1 MQQSHS
7 DVRLLKFGVFE
18 LDVESRELRKSGMRL
33 KMAGQPLQVLEVLL
47 LRSGE
52 VVTKDDLRQQIWGN
66 DTFVDYELALKK
78 AVNRLRAVLGD
89 SAENP
94 RFIETLP
101 RQGYRFLLPVS
112 GNGTSQNPL
121 NGRRGTESG
130 VLSVA
135 ESSSIVESSDSCLE
149 SAESRSVRRR
159 RLRRTLTIGLLALFA
174 ALVIAW
180 AVELRYLRAIGP
192 LVAEQLV
199 TANPAEAPIT
209 GAVVSPDGKSIAYS
223 DTTGVYL
230 RQIET
235 GETHA
240 LQLPKGFDAVPTSWF
255 PDSMHLL
262 LASGPVE
269 APSLWRV
276 SILGGEPK
284 RLLENA
290 SEGAVSPDG
299 LRIAFLRGNVDA
311 REVWVSGS
319 DGGGAARLAI
329 VELTENGRSNNQ
341 PLNGIRDYAGSFS
354 SRPAWSANGK
364 RIAYI
369 RGFWVGAPNP
379 VNESYY
385 VIETI
390 DANGGTAKPVERS
403 AELLPALFWAADGRI
418 LYAHQTS
425 RASDRSNYGVW
436 SVKVSPHSGEIE
448 QSPRQLSAGVGR
460 IGGISV
466 AGDGKRLVLWR
477 ANTQPQ
483 AFLAEIDQQTR
494 QLRIV
499 RRITLDE
506 NANVASTWTADSHAV
521 LFVSNRSG
529 TWKLFRQAID
539 QVAPDVLVNGPNIF
553 LPRLSPDGTKIL
565 YLTGYD
571 ANLPTRAVHVMQVPL
586 QGGAP
591 QMLLQK
597 PAIINIQCA
606 RSPSQLCLLT
616 TLVGGSAKFFSF
628 DSQNGENR
636 ELFSYQM
643 TDNPNWSLSA
653 DGLQLAL
660 NLPPGAPAISFMTL
674 NDKKVHQ
681 VQVKGSAR
689 ISSLDWAG
697 DNRRVFAAGITTG
710 GLRAI
715 WDVESDGNSRIV
727 LDGDRQTHFW
737 WALPSPDGRYLAV
750 EKVTGENNVWM
761 VEKF

>member
-1 MQQSHS
+1 
-7 DVRLLKFGVFE
+7 L
-18 LDVESRELRKSGMRL
+18 
-33 KMAGQPLQVLEVLL
+33 
-47 LRSGE
+47 
-52 VVTKDDLRQQIWGN
+52 
-66 DTFVDYELALKK
+66 
-78 AVNRLRAVLGD
+78 
-89 SAENP
+89 
-94 RFIETLP
+94 
-101 RQGYRFLLPVS
+101 
-112 GNGTSQNPL
+112 
-121 NGRRGTESG
+121 
-130 VLSVA
+130 
-135 ESSSIVESSDSCLE
+135 
-149 SAESRSVRRR
+149 
-159 RLRRTLTIGLLALFA
+159 
-174 ALVIAW
+174 ALVIAFVIVW
-180 AVELRYLRAIGP
+180 ALELRTLRAGAP

-209 GAVVSPDGKSIAYS
+209 GAVVSPDGKSVAYS
-223 DTTGVYL
+223 DTTGIYL
-230 RQIET
+230 RQIES
-235 GETHA
+235 GETHT

-262 LASGPVE
+262 LASGPVARE

-299 LRIAFLRGNVDA
+299 LKIAFLRGNVDA
-311 REVWVSGS
+311 REIWISGS
-319 DGGGAARLAI
+319 DGSGAARLAI

-341 PLNGIRDYAGSFS
+341 HWNGIRDYAGSFL

-364 RIAYI
+364 RVAYI
-369 RGFWVGAPNP
+369 RGFWEGAPNP
-379 VNESYY
+379 VDESYSL
-385 VIETI
+385 IETV

-403 AELLPALFWAADGRI
+403 AQLVPALFWAADGRI
-418 LYAHQTS
+418 LYAHKTN
-425 RASDRSNYGVW
+425 RASDRSDYGVW
-436 SVKVSPHSGEIE
+436 SIKVNPHSGEIE
-448 QSPRQLSAGVGR
+448 QSSRQLSAGVGR

-477 ANTQPQ
+477 ANSQPQ
-483 AFLAEIDQQTR
+483 AFLAEIDRQTR
-494 QLRIV
+494 QIRIV

-506 NANVASTWTADSHAV
+506 NANVVSSWTADSHAV

-529 TWKLFRQAID
+529 TWKLFRQKID
-539 QVAPDVLVNGPNIF
+539 QNAPDILVNGQAVF
-553 LPRLSPDGTKIL
+553 LPRLSPQGTTVL
-565 YLTGYD
+565 YLAGYD
-571 ANLPTRAVHVMQVPL
+571 ANFPTHAVQVMQVPL

-628 DSQNGENR
+628 DSQNGENH
-636 ELFSYQM
+636 ELFSYQV

-660 NLPPGAPAISFMTL
+660 NLPPGAPTISLMSLT
-674 NDKKVHQ
+674 DKKVHQ
-681 VQVKGSAR
+681 VQIKGSAR

-697 DNRRVFAAGITTG
+697 DNRNIFAAGITTG
-710 GLRAI
+710 GIPAI
-715 WDVESDGNSRIV
+715 WDVDSDGNSRIV
-727 LDGDRQTHFW
+727 LDGDRRTPFW

-761 VEKF
+761 AETF